1 MNRAT
6 YNHIRRLDISLGG
19 GLNGGHTR
27 VDTIN
32 HPILI
37 IGLGGTGVDAL
48 LRVKSQVYRRFAV
61 NGKKPDNIEFLAFE
75 TNEHDKKK
83 YDGLGFEA
91 HELVLLS
98 NAGIGAI
105 LNNRSTLPDY
115 IRDWLAPELTIS
127 DGTKGASGNRQAGR
141 LLLFEKINS
150 TIDAV
155 DNKMRGLRVNAGNK
169 LLVFILTGLSGGTG
183 GGMFLDV
190 AYIVRGLM
198 ERDYGAKGIDRAD
211 IMGYLFTPDVHIA
224 GNALNVH
231 TEEYIQR
238 NGYAAL
244 KELDYWMN
252 IEERAGERFMQRYGT
267 RLTVNSGLPPFNLC
281 HLVSATNIDG
291 VYLKDAYDFCLNVT
305 AENVVNFLAQEEK
318 SSGQEFAIHD
328 YNSNLLANIAA
339 MKSGLPAGADH
350 NANYIYNIIGA
361 SAAVLPAGEVNTRLA
376 HRMFEEM
383 EMIFDAAPDAYG
395 LKDFTLKAGIDT
407 ETMTE
412 DLVRRLPPFKLD
424 YAGTDFYGYANV
436 IKTRRVDVNEKLNE
450 LYMQVK
456 ASIGEGKREAAAI
469 TESVKAALRGVFT
482 NPTQGPIYAA
492 RLIEGEGNPCLLPWM
507 ETCMAH
513 LLEKQRKAAEEADA
527 HEINAENLFE
537 AAQKALFFTR
547 EGKKN
552 AFIAAM
558 VRAYRSRLQKD
569 CFGYLI
575 NVYKA
580 VHASLEE
587 EYRRVYGKI
596 ADALREVKKVL
607 TKNAEQPDTHYGYQI
622 VTVSEAAND
631 ADELIKD
638 MGADALVKAFTKSL
652 AENPERWTDEEK
664 PDIVGFLSDFIHE
677 RFGTVAHRTMGDYF
691 TEEEVESEIA
701 PRLYR
706 DALPVFHLDN
716 AVGLYNYPSY
726 SMVSVPN
733 DAPAVLRGIERY
745 REQSLSGLKFNIRRS
760 KMTDRVFWLNT
771 QNGVPLFAYTPLRVY
786 EELYERTING
796 KEGVGRHFWHNLPS
810 PLPESLWGETY
821 FNARQKAE
829 NDRIRGIFAE
839 ALTRGSISA
848 SGESANSRYVA
859 VLREDFDP
867 EPYAFD
873 ETSDARTIHELA
885 QRLRNVQKNGGMPI
899 IEKRPLYNSP
909 DSEKALAHLL
919 RNPKLAEAVR
929 SENEKHIRIAEI
941 LRALTDLQAAR
952 EQEKTDT
959 DDLITALACGAII
972 KQDGRFL
979 YGDAREEAFWPPP
992 DHPEYA
998 LFLEYKTFPPDKK
1011 ERVKRRAVNNRESL
1025 PEGRLL
1031 LNLRKWQGVFAL
1043 RKEALERERD
1053 PSDAAA
1059 YGFYKNALLRADTF
1073 IAALA

>member
-1 MNRAT
+1 MNQAT
-6 YNHIRRLDISLGG
+6 HNHIRRLDISLGG

-83 YDGLGFEA
+83 YYGLGLEA

-252 IEERAGERFMQRYGT
+252 IEERAGERFIQRYGT

-291 VYLKDAYDFCLNVT
+291 VYLKNAYDFCLNVT

-318 SSGQEFAIHD
+318 STGQEFAIHD

-339 MKSGLPAGADH
+339 MKSGLPAGTDH
-350 NANYIYNIIGA
+350 SANYVYNIIGA
-361 SAAVLPAGEVNTRLA
+361 SAAVLPTGDLTARLA
-376 HRMFEEM
+376 HRLFEVMDEMFYAE
-383 EMIFDAAPDAYG
+383 PDTYG
-395 LKDFTLKAGIDT
+395 LKDFIHGAGIDSDT
-407 ETMTE
+407 LART
-412 DLVRRLPPFKLD
+412 LGVPPLKLD
-424 YAGTDFYGYANV
+424 YAGTDFYSYTNV
-436 IKTRRVDVNEKLNE
+436 IKTRRVDVDDKLND
-450 LYMQVK
+450 LYIQAK
-456 ASIGEGKREAAAI
+456 PSPGNAKRDAAAAV
-469 TESVKAALRGVFT
+469 ESVEAALREAFL
-482 NPTQGPIYAA
+482 NPRQGPIYAA
-492 RLIEGEGNPCLLPWM
+492 RLVEGEANPCLLPWM
-507 ETCMAH
+507 ETCMGF
-513 LLEKQRKAAEEADA
+513 LREKQKQAAEETET
-527 HEINAENLFE
+527 HEITAENLFE
-537 AAQKALFFTR
+537 AARKALFFAR

-552 AFIAAM
+552 AYIAAK
-558 VRAYRSRLQKD
+558 VRAYQSRLQGD
-569 CFGYLI
+569 CFNHLI
-575 NVYKA
+575 DIYKHIYAALEERNGRVYKKFA
-580 VHASLEE
+580 E
-587 EYRRVYGKI
+587 
-596 ADALREVKKVL
+596 ALREVKKVL
-607 TKNAEQPDTHYGYQI
+607 AKNTDAFAAAEYGRHTIPIPDGEKEINEIFKNTG
-622 VTVSEAAND
+622 TEA
-631 ADELIKD
+631 LIKD
-638 MGADALVKAFTKSL
+638 FSKSL
-652 AENPERWTDEEK
+652 LENTERWTDESK
-664 PDIVGFLSDFIHE
+664 LDIAGFLSGFIHE
-677 RFGTVAHRTMGDYF
+677 RFGTVTRRSMGDYLS
-691 TEEEVESEIA
+691 EEIVEADIA

-706 DALPVFHLDN
+706 DALPVFHLDD
-716 AVGLYNYPSY
+716 AAGLYSFPSY
-726 SMVSVPN
+726 GMVSVPN

-745 REQSLSGLKFNIRRS
+745 REDSLSGLKFNIRRS
-760 KMTDRVFWLNT
+760 KMTDRIFWLNT

-786 EELYERTING
+786 EALYERTIDG

-821 FNARQKAE
+821 SNARVKAE
-829 NDRIRGIFAE
+829 NDRARGVFSD
-839 ALTRGSISA
+839 ALRLGSIVEANPSP
-848 SGESANSRYVA
+848 NSRFAA

-873 ETSDARTIHELA
+873 DTADPYTIHDLS
-885 QRLRNVQKNGGMPI
+885 QQLRALQTNGGTPI
-899 IEKRPLYNSP
+899 VEKRPLFNSP
-909 DSEKALAHLL
+909 NAEKALAHFL
-919 RNPKLAEAVR
+919 RNPKLVESVR
-929 SENEKHIRIAEI
+929 SENEKHEKIAEI
-941 LRALTDLQAAR
+941 LRALTDLQTAR
-952 EQEKTDT
+952 DREKTDT
-959 DDLITALACGAII
+959 DDLLTALACEAIT
-972 KQDGRFL
+972 KQNGRYL
-979 YGDAREEAFWPPP
+979 YDNTTDEAFWPPP
-992 DHPEYA
+992 DHPEHA
-998 LFLEYKTFPPDKK
+998 LFLDYKNLPPDKR
-1011 ERVKRRAVNNRESL
+1011 ERIKRRAKANREAF
-1025 PEGRLL
+1025 PEGKHL
-1031 LNLRKWQGVFAL
+1031 LNLRKWQGTFSL
-1043 RKEALERERD
+1043 RKETLDGDRD
-1053 PSDAAA
+1053 PSNAAA
-1059 YGFYKNALLRADTF
+1059 YNFYRNALLRINTH
-1073 IAALA
+1073 IAALV